1 MSVRREARER
11 ALGLCYELEAR
22 GLDAETVLA
31 QQPVAPDPYT
41 VQLVRGVEVHR
52 SEIDALLEK
61 TSEHWALM
69 RMPAVDRAILR
80 LATYELLHEPD
91 VPTPVIINEAVEL
104 ARAYS
109 TKDSGRFVNG
119 VLARIAEDHRP
130 RCPAGDGAPPGVTGE
145 GATPEVRGDDA
156 AGARPG

>member
-11 ALGLCYELEAR
+11 ALSLCYELEAR
-22 GLDAETVLA
+22 NLDAETLLA

-41 VQLVRGVEVHR
+41 VRLVRGVQAHAA
-52 SEIDALLEK
+52 EIDALLEK
-61 TSEHWALM
+61 TSEHWALT

-80 LATYELLHEPD
+80 LATYELLHEPG
-91 VPTPVIINEAVEL
+91 VPAAVIINEAVEL

-130 RCPAGDGAPPGVTGE
+130 RRPAGEGTASGVPDGDGAGG
-145 GATPEVRGDDA
+145 RGSD
-156 AGARPG
+156 